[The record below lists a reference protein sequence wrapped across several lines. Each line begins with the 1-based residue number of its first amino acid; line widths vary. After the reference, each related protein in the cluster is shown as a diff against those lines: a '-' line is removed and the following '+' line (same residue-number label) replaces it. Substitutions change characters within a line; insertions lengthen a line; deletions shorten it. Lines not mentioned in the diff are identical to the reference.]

1 VTAFWLNSGLLPL
14 AAVQHLAQV
23 LHGVPHV
30 FKADVQRRE
39 AKAQDV
45 VRRRFPP
52 RRTRKSPITPRA
64 ISACTMA

>member
-1 VTAFWLNSGLLPL
+1 MFLVELGALPF
-14 AAVQHLAQV
+14 AAGQHLAQV
-23 LHGVPHV
+23 FHGVPHI

-45 VRRRFPP
+45 GVGPP
-52 RRTRKSPITPRA
+52 SPARKSPITPRA

>member
-1 VTAFWLNSGLLPL
+1 LPF

-30 FKADVQRRE
+30 FKAVYSGVKPKRRMSGG
-39 AKAQDV
+39 
-45 VRRRFPP
+45 RRLPASP
-52 RRTRKSPITPRA
+52 ARKSPITPRA